1 MTHYLV
7 TPLSTP
13 LMWSSRLRRWGS
25 PTLSEILQ
33 GHWAH
38 VARAR
43 TLRQAVRIARRSGVV
58 CLAIRVRT
66 SRRGKSERSLVWR
79 VTASEIM
86 RCRD

>member
-1 MTHYLV
+1 MTYYLV

-13 LMWSSRLRRWGS
+13 LMWSSRQRRWGS
-25 PTLSEILQ
+25 PTLTEILA

-43 TLRQAVRIARRSGVV
+43 TLRQAVGIARRSGVA
-58 CLAIRVRT
+58 CLAIRVHT

-79 VTASEIM
+79 VTASEVR